1 MMFIINLLNKIPK
14 DKILHILVSLLIYKL
29 VYLCT
34 TLIIDETTKAVI
46 SSILI
51 TLFLTIVI
59 KEVVYDLVLKKGTFD
74 LYDIVANI
82 VGILIAIL

>member
-1 MMFIINLLNKIPK
+1 M
-14 DKILHILVSLLIYKL
+14 VSLLIYKL

>member
-1 MMFIINLLNKIPK
+1 MNKIPK